1 MARHLIIGD
10 DTTVAYDGNGLLA
23 DGSID
28 IQKLSSDGP
37 TSLVA
42 GEGIADSDQIRFVQ
56 GGPAGIDVNIVSPW
70 IYGRDIIVAGGTPA
84 VAQAAQVS
92 TVTFATNANADEPA
106 AFLKLIN
113 LTDGQEP
120 FEFKNYEVKVTS
132 GDTNAAIATALFN
145 LINANKP
152 HWIKTVADDGAG
164 VLTFTGFKKGETKAD
179 GSVQS
184 EVALFDVVDNF
195 DGDFATTATFATTTA
210 ASRGQGDGFYIREM
224 EEELRGVNYGFYNRV
239 ELPNTPAA
247 SSVTATAYD
256 MYHIVATKDGS
267 SASQI
272 HGVDNLIEIYV
283 ATPNGG
289 ADGLIF
295 ENQLNGYILS
305 AGFAPIAINGL

>member
-70 IYGRDIIVAGGTPA
+70 IYGRDIIVAGGKPA

-92 TVTFATNANADEPA
+92 TVTIATNATA
-106 AFLKLIN
+106 AANHTIKIVN
-113 LTDGQEP
+113 LTDGAEP
-120 FEFKNYEVKVTS
+120 FELKSYEIAVLAGATPATQAAAFVAAM
-132 GDTNAAIATALFN
+132 NADL
-145 LINANKP
+145 P
-152 HWIKTVADDGAG
+152 HWINTAVDSGGG
-164 VLTFTGFKKGETKAD
+164 VITLTGFTKGATKAD
-179 GSVQS
+179 GSVQG
-184 EVALFDVVDNF
+184 EVVLFDVVDDL
-195 DGDFATTATFATTTA
+195 DGDNGTTAAFATTTA

-224 EEELRGVNYGFYNRV
+224 EEELRGVNYGFYNRIMQ
-239 ELPNTPAA
+239 PNTPAT
-247 SSVTATAYD
+247 SSVTGTAYD
-256 MYHIVATKDGS
+256 MYHVVATKDGS

-272 HGVDNLIEIYV
+272 HGVDNLIEIYI

-295 ENQLNGYILS
+295 ENQLNGYIVS